1 MTPGTAPRSATAA
14 RSAPPCW
21 PARRSPPCRR
31 GPSRSAPWW
40 NCSPARDAAPAGPRI
55 RFCAIWPASRRRR
68 PDPAGDLLD
77 YLGWKDT
84 LALRPL
90 TERQRA
96 YARGR
101 GARQVFT
108 PQVVVD
114 GNGFAVGSDR
124 PALDRL
130 IREACQH
137 GGLPVPVRGEMK
149 GDRIL
154 VEVGAAPE
162 AKTEIRG
169 DVWLVPVLRSRAI
182 AIQAGENGGRTA
194 TYVNVV
200 RGMQRLGH
208 WTASQSVSRCPMPRP
223 TSPTRTAGSSS
234 CRARP
239 MAGRAASSA
248 PRRDPGCSAR
258 VPLRLFQRDRVDLSA
273 ALALVARPGLAR
285 QRREPAV
292 EPVGQ
297 AAHQPDRAVD
307 RPADERDGTGDG
319 SDDPAL
325 DGATDSANKLHVDG
339 LWKGGAISASI
350 RGR

>member
-1 MTPGTAPRSATAA
+1 MTPRHRAPTRDRRALRAALFACSALTAIPARAEPVRAVVELFTSQGCGACRSAD
-14 RSAPPCW
+14 PVL
-21 PARRSPPCRR
+21 
-31 GPSRSAPWW
+31 
-40 NCSPARDAAPAGPRI
+40 RDLAHKPGVIALTLPVTY
-55 RFCAIWPASRRRR
+55 W
-68 PDPAGDLLD
+68 D

-137 GGLPVPVRGEMK
+137 GGLPVPVRGEAK

-162 AKTEIRG
+162 TKSEIRG

-200 RGMQRLGH
+200 RGMQRLGP
-208 WTASQSVSRCPMPRP
+208 WTGQ
-223 TSPTRTAGSSS
+223 PTRFEVPDTQ
-234 CRARP
+234 
-239 MAGRAASSA
+239 
-248 PRRDPGCSAR
+248 AR
-258 VPLRLFQRDRVDLSA
+258 VADADSWVVLLQGA
-273 ALALVARPGLAR
+273 ADGKPGRIFGAAKGPGL
-285 QRREPAV
+285 
-292 EPVGQ
+292 
-297 AAHQPDRAVD
+297 
-307 RPADERDGTGDG
+307 
-319 SDDPAL
+319 
-325 DGATDSANKLHVDG
+325 
-339 LWKGGAISASI
+339 
-350 RGR
+350 